1 MGINIPGLDPSQLYE
16 LLKNTKY
23 KEVFFYIKII
33 KNSI

>member
-23 KEVFFYIKII
+23 KDVFFLHKKY
-33 KNSI
+33 